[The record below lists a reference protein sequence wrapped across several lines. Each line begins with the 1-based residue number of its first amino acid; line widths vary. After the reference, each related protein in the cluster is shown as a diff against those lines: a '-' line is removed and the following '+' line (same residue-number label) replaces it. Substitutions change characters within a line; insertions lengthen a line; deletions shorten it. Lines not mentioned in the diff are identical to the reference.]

1 MGASEG
7 VPGKLCRSTDLHRR
21 SEGNGQHVVKLTV
34 LLEKER
40 KKERWFEV
48 LGESSS
54 EISEMFGSES
64 GQAGEQVSLLGW
76 QVTRR
81 REERRRCSQ
90 QTFKSSGN
98 TSAQSLPYGNDNLAG
113 DH

>member
-1 MGASEG
+1 M
-7 VPGKLCRSTDLHRR
+7 
-21 SEGNGQHVVKLTV
+21 
-34 LLEKER
+34 
-40 KKERWFEV
+40 

-98 TSAQSLPYGNDNLAG
+98 TPAQSLPYGNDNLAG